1 MMIKVRNAVRTY
13 RLGKTTVKALRGV
26 DLEIGKGEMVAIMG
40 PSGSGKST
48 LMHLLGG
55 LDRPDAGTVIL
66 GDKDIAKQSR
76 DALAELRGKH
86 IGFVFQAFNLIPT
99 LTAVENVELPMIYQG
114 IPHKER
120 LKKAM
125 QLLEQVGIAD
135 RAYHHPTELSGGE
148 QQRVA
153 VARAL
158 ANDPELLLADEPTG
172 NLDSKTGRQIM
183 ELLSRLNRDLR
194 MTVVLVTHDPGIAAY
209 AERTINI
216 LDGKIVDGKEAPDAA
231 R

>member
-172 NLDSKTGRQIM
+172 NLDLKTGRQIM

>member
-1 MMIKVRNAVRTY
+1 MMIKVRNAIRTY
-13 RLGKTTVKALRGV
+13 RLGKTMVEALRGV

-114 IPHKER
+114 IPRKER

-125 QLLEQVGIAD
+125 RLLEQVGIVD
-135 RAYHHPTELSGGE
+135 RAHHRPTELSGGE

-216 LDGKIVDGKEAPDAA
+216 LDGKIVDVKEAPDAA